1 MNDDQ
6 LLRYARHLML
16 DAIGIEGQEKLLASS
31 VLILGLGGLGSPA
44 AAYLASAGIGRLV
57 LVDDDQVELSNLQR
71 QIIHTTGRIGQSKA
85 ESARAAI
92 ADINPGCTVQTV
104 VERVDVVRLGQL
116 LSQVDIVVDCTDNFQ
131 TRQAIN
137 AVCVEQ
143 SKPFVSAAAIRFSG
157 QVTVFDTRHPES
169 PCYACAFPPSDNLQP
184 DNCAT
189 MGVFAPLV
197 GIIGSIE
204 AAETIKTLLGAGEN
218 LQGRLMMLDALAM
231 QWHTLQLERN
241 PDCPVCARRGNEAV
255 VLARL

>member
-1 MNDDQ
+1 MDDSQ

-71 QIIHTTGRIGQSKA
+71 QIIHTTDRIGQSKA
-85 ESARAAI
+85 ESARIAI
-92 ADINPGCTVQTV
+92 AQMNPDCQVETV
-104 VERVDVVRLGQL
+104 VERVDTARLAAL
-116 LSQVDIVVDCTDNFQ
+116 LAQVDLIVDCTDNFR

-137 AVCVEQ
+137 EVCVAQ

-157 QVTVFDTRHPES
+157 QVTVFDTRHADS
-169 PCYACAFPPSDNLQP
+169 PCYACAFPPSDDLRV
-184 DNCAT
+184 DDCAT

-197 GIIGSIE
+197 GMIGSTE
-204 AAETIKTLLGAGEN
+204 AAEAIKTLLGIGDN
-218 LQGRLMMLDALAM
+218 LQGRLMMLDALSM
-231 QWHTLQLERN
+231 QWQTLQLERN
-241 PDCPVCARRGNEAV
+241 PDCPVCSVR
-255 VLARL
+255 

>member
-1 MNDDQ
+1 MDDSQ

-71 QIIHTTGRIGQSKA
+71 QIIHTTDRIGQSKA
-85 ESARAAI
+85 ESARTAI
-92 ADINPGCTVQTV
+92 AQMNPDCQVETV
-104 VERVDVVRLGQL
+104 VERVDTARLAAL
-116 LSQVDIVVDCTDNFQ
+116 LAQVDLIVDCTDNFR

-137 AVCVEQ
+137 EVCVAQ

-157 QVTVFDTRHPES
+157 QVTVFDTRHADS
-169 PCYACAFPPSDNLQP
+169 PCYACAFPPSDDLRV
-184 DNCAT
+184 DDCAT

-197 GIIGSIE
+197 GMIGSTE
-204 AAETIKTLLGAGEN
+204 AAEAIKTLLGIGDN
-218 LQGRLMMLDALAM
+218 LQGRLMMLDALSM
-231 QWHTLQLERN
+231 QWQTLQLERN
-241 PDCPVCARRGNEAV
+241 PDCPVCSVR
-255 VLARL
+255 

>member
-1 MNDDQ
+1 MDDSQ

-71 QIIHTTGRIGQSKA
+71 QIIHTTDRIGQSKA

-92 ADINPGCTVQTV
+92 AQMNPDCQVETV
-104 VERVDVVRLGQL
+104 VERVDTERLAAL
-116 LSQVDIVVDCTDNFQ
+116 LAQVDLIVDCTDNFR

-137 AVCVEQ
+137 EVCVAQ

-157 QVTVFDTRHPES
+157 QVTVFDTRHADS
-169 PCYACAFPPSDNLQP
+169 PCYACAFPPSDDLRV
-184 DNCAT
+184 DDCAT

-197 GIIGSIE
+197 GMIGSTE
-204 AAETIKTLLGAGEN
+204 AAEAIKTLLGIGDN
-218 LQGRLMMLDALAM
+218 LQGRLMMLDALSM

-241 PDCPVCARRGNEAV
+241 PDCPVCSAR
-255 VLARL
+255 

>member
-1 MNDDQ
+1 MDDSQ

-57 LVDDDQVELSNLQR
+57 LVDDDLVELSNLQR
-71 QIIHTTGRIGQSKA
+71 QIIHTTDRIGQSKV
-85 ESARAAI
+85 ESARTAI
-92 ADINPGCTVQTV
+92 AQMNPDCQVETV
-104 VERVDVVRLGQL
+104 VERVDTARLAAL
-116 LSQVDIVVDCTDNFQ
+116 LAQVDLIVDCTDNFR

-137 AVCVEQ
+137 EVCVAQ

-157 QVTVFDTRHPES
+157 QVTVFDTRHADS
-169 PCYACAFPPSDNLQP
+169 PCYACAFPPSDDLRV
-184 DNCAT
+184 DDCAT

-197 GIIGSIE
+197 GMIGSTE
-204 AAETIKTLLGAGEN
+204 AAEAIKTLLGIGDN
-218 LQGRLMMLDALAM
+218 LQGRLMMLDALSM

-241 PDCPVCARRGNEAV
+241 PDCPVCSAR
-255 VLARL
+255 

>member
-1 MNDDQ
+1 MDDSQ

-57 LVDDDQVELSNLQR
+57 LVDDDLVELSNLQR
-71 QIIHTTGRIGQSKA
+71 QIIHTTDRIGQSKA
-85 ESARAAI
+85 ESARTAI
-92 ADINPGCTVQTV
+92 AQMNPDCQVETV
-104 VERVDVVRLGQL
+104 VERVDTARLAAL
-116 LSQVDIVVDCTDNFQ
+116 LAQVDLIVDCTDNFR

-137 AVCVEQ
+137 EVCVAQ

-157 QVTVFDTRHPES
+157 QVTVFDTRHADS
-169 PCYACAFPPSDNLQP
+169 PCYACAFPPSDDLRV
-184 DNCAT
+184 DDCAT

-197 GIIGSIE
+197 GMIGSTE
-204 AAETIKTLLGAGEN
+204 AAEAIKTLLGIGDN
-218 LQGRLMMLDALAM
+218 LQGRLMMLDALSM

-241 PDCPVCARRGNEAV
+241 PDCPVCSAR
-255 VLARL
+255 